1 METITPKISVLIPAY
16 NAEAY
21 IDECLSS
28 VREQTLADI
37 EIIVADDGSTDG
49 TLQRVEAHAA
59 VDGRI
64 RLLRLSHRGVSPTR
78 NALLAAA
85 EGTYVGFVDS
95 DDTVAPDAFEQLY
108 RRAEACRADM
118 VIGSVLYCRAD
129 GSSYRM
135 GDRSKTFPGESDVLD
150 GKECFCRLMENDEYV
165 PMVCGSLY
173 RRSWVKAHGLHF
185 ECATHD
191 DEFFTP
197 YAFYAAG
204 RVAYC
209 PGDFYFYRLHNASL
223 VHTPGRLRE
232 QAAALCLITGR
243 LKSFIDG
250 QLADEEV
257 KNAYESLIADLQRR
271 AQQAYEQALAAS
283 TRPCLFIVSGE
294 SMANQ
299 YGVGT
304 YISQL
309 TRCFDPSAW
318 DILILTLYARQQQV
332 VAWKYEDG
340 IASYGIPTPPALQG
354 GWSENNEKQYYRNVF
369 YFMASRI
376 PSERAVY
383 CHFNFTSHYELA
395 KLFRE
400 KLRAKVLFTLHYTEW
415 GLHLLGD
422 RRKMEQI
429 VAGPETAWEKQVA
442 GRFESERKFMLDCC
456 DKVIAIA
463 RHSYDMLRDMYGIP
477 REKIAYIPN
486 GMRDDYV
493 ERTAEE
499 REALRAKYGF
509 GKQERLVVYAGRLS
523 PEKGVAELV
532 EAFGKL
538 RDTFPEVRL
547 VVAGTGNFTGCM
559 EKANPFWSRVV
570 FTGFIPKEQLF
581 ELYAIAEFGVV
592 PSVYEEF
599 GFVAAEMMMNKLPVL
614 VNQTTG
620 LREIVAEGEYGAMFC
635 FDKEHKVES
644 LQAALAKMLSGGYP
658 QRNRDAGRKRIL
670 GNYVLEDFRTR
681 INAVYRSVNGL

>member
-21 IDECLSS
+21 IDECLAS

-37 EIIVADDGSTDG
+37 EIIVADDGSTDN

-135 GDRSKTFPGESDVLD
+135 GERSKTFPAPSEVLS

-165 PMVCGSLY
+165 PMVCGSLF
-173 RRSWVKAHGLHF
+173 RRRLVTEHGLHF

-223 VHTPGRLRE
+223 VHAQGHLRE
-232 QAAALCLITGR
+232 RVAALCFIAGK

-257 KNAYESLIADLQRR
+257 KNAYDSLVADLRRR

-463 RHSYDMLRDMYGIP
+463 HHSYDMLRDMYGIP

-499 REALRAKYGF
+499 REALRVRDRLRVERAGF
-509 GKQERLVVYAGRLS
+509 ARGGRGHGERPLRILGGKPVPRLAGAPHGRGIRQHGQPGAGRGRFETKSFGGGRGLRKGLGGRGEREPAQHKLCLADVGRLAGLGFFRVDCGHGEAGRLLGAAGHPHDEAGGGRLGIHPS
-523 PEKGVAELV
+523 PVHGAWVPVGARVRGGGRLPAGRRGV
-532 EAFGKL
+532 
-538 RDTFPEVRL
+538 R
-547 VVAGTGNFTGCM
+547 VVA
-559 EKANPFWSRVV
+559 
-570 FTGFIPKEQLF
+570 L
-581 ELYAIAEFGVV
+581 
-592 PSVYEEF
+592 
-599 GFVAAEMMMNKLPVL
+599 
-614 VNQTTG
+614 
-620 LREIVAEGEYGAMFC
+620 
-635 FDKEHKVES
+635 
-644 LQAALAKMLSGGYP
+644 
-658 QRNRDAGRKRIL
+658 
-670 GNYVLEDFRTR
+670 
-681 INAVYRSVNGL
+681 